1 MEIQHDISQILFS
14 LKQNSSRII
23 DDLEILNNSIKEIEV
38 YKNTNI
44 DISHIYI
51 NIKEHIDNIN
61 ICLNSFKLN
70 IKLINDKLKNDTIKI
85 NTKTTSF
92 ISTKKQ
98 KKNSCC
104 CYFI

>member
-1 MEIQHDISQILFS
+1 MEIQHDISQILCS
-14 LKQNSSRII
+14 LKENSSRII

-44 DISHIYI
+44 DISYIYT

-61 ICLNSFKLN
+61 ICLNNFKLN

-92 ISTKKQ
+92 ISIKKQ